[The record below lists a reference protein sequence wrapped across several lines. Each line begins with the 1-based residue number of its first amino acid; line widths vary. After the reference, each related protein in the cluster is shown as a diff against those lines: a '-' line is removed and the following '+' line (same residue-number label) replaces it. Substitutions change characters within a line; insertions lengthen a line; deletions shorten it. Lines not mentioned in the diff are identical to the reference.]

1 MENKNKLKEV
11 QRQNKIVVKYAEKWK
26 KIVLLGILRKT
37 IWMDYMYL
45 FDVFSSIG
53 QYNKK
58 VQPQKRAS
66 KYKFSR
72 KKITDVID
80 EDNLDEIR
88 KQGNVIEMR
97 FNYLVKKKET
107 VKAEDNETL
116 AGLKI

>member
-1 MENKNKLKEV
+1 
-11 QRQNKIVVKYAEKWK
+11 
-26 KIVLLGILRKT
+26 
-37 IWMDYMYL
+37 MYW
-45 FDVFSSIG
+45 FTAYSFIG
-53 QYNKK
+53 LYNKK
-58 VQPQKRAS
+58 VQPQKRTS

-116 AGLKI
+116 AGLQI

>member
-1 MENKNKLKEV
+1 
-11 QRQNKIVVKYAEKWK
+11 
-26 KIVLLGILRKT
+26 
-37 IWMDYMYL
+37 MYW
-45 FDVFSSIG
+45 FTAYSSLG
-53 QYNKK
+53 QYSKK
-58 VQPQKRAS
+58 VQHQKRAS
-66 KYKFSR
+66 KHKFSR

-116 AGLKI
+116 AGLQI